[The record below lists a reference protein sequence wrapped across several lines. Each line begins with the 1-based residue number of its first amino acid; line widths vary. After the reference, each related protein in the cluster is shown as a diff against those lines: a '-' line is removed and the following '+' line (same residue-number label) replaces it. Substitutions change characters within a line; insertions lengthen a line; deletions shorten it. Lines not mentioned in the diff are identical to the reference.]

1 MGKVLGWLFG
11 SAIAIAVIAS
21 ATMIITPI
29 DTVKSVK
36 NWSNTAYEK
45 VVDVFTPDNTTIDEP
60 NEEEENK
67 ENEENEE
74 EENKENTENGI
85 ESGDVNTEVTP
96 QPSVPAE

>member
-29 DTVKSVK
+29 DTINSVK

-45 VVDVFTPDNTTIDEP
+45 VVDVFTPDDTTIDEP
-60 NEEEENK
+60 
-67 ENEENEE
+67 NEENEE
-74 EENKENTENGI
+74 EENKEEENNTENGT
-85 ESGDVNTEVTP
+85 EGDVNTDITP
-96 QPSVPAE
+96 QPSVPTE